1 MERSQARG
9 KLIGQATERLRKQ
22 SVKLA
27 EMESRDAMHDDAA
40 TKHHRALP
48 SQYIANPRDTAEQ
61 RAKWLKTKKCQP
73 TTQTG
78 TGRIPSAV
86 ALVICRPAG
95 RARCANKET
104 HSGAQF
110 LHSHDWRTSL
120 KLATRLDHT
129 SDEAF
134 DIPSLD
140 GQRLAILKGVHAWEP
155 SHSVKRM
162 CEVCIPLDV

>member
-1 MERSQARG
+1 
-9 KLIGQATERLRKQ
+9 
-22 SVKLA
+22 
-27 EMESRDAMHDDAA
+27 MHDDAA
-40 TKHHRALP
+40 TKHHRSLVP

-61 RAKWLKTKKCQP
+61 RAKCLKTKKCQP

-140 GQRLAILKGVHAWEP
+140 GHRLAILKGVHWEP